1 MKDLIPTIKITN
13 YAGVSSIKDGMKSN
27 AYSKVEREKKP
38 SWIRM
43 TANQV
48 NQNYSL
54 IKNKVKNLNL
64 STVCEEAKCPN
75 LSECWSRG
83 TATFMLMGDTCTR
96 ACQFC
101 SVNTGNPK
109 GWLDKDEPRKIAETI
124 ALMSLKYIVLTC
136 VNRDDISDGGAQHFA
151 ETVEAIKK
159 LSPETEV
166 EVLTSD
172 FNGAYESIKTVVNSP
187 IKVFA
192 QNIETVERLTYPI
205 RDPRAGYSKTLQV
218 LKNAKEINPN
228 MITKSSVILGLGEK
242 EEEIYQTFEDLRKHD
257 VDIVTLGQY
266 LRPTL
271 NHHPID
277 RWVTPEEFDLYRKE
291 GLKYGFLEVI
301 SSPMA
306 RSSYRAERALDLNN
320 AGIKI

>member
-1 MKDLIPTIKITN
+1 MKDLIPTVKITN
-13 YAGVSSIKDGMKSN
+13 FAGVSSIKDGMKSN
-27 AYSKVEREKKP
+27 AYSKIEREKKP

-43 TANQV
+43 TTNQV

-101 SVNTGNPK
+101 SVNTGNPN
-109 GWLDKDEPRKIAETI
+109 GWLDKDEPIKIAETI
-124 ALMSLKYIVLTC
+124 SLMGLKYIVLTC
-136 VNRDDISDGGAQHFA
+136 VNRDDIPDGGAQHFA
-151 ETVEAIKK
+151 KTVEAIKE
-159 LSPETEV
+159 LSPQTEV

-172 FNGAYESIKTVVNSP
+172 FNGAYDSIETVVNSP

-192 QNIETVERLTYPI
+192 QNIETVERLTHPI
-205 RDPRAGYSKTLQV
+205 RDPRAGYSKTLDV
-218 LKNAKEINPN
+218 LKTAKEINPD
-228 MITKSSVILGLGEK
+228 MITKSSIILGLGETG
-242 EEEIYQTFEDLRKHD
+242 EEIYQTFEDLRKHN

-277 RWVTPEEFDLYRKE
+277 RWVTPEEFDLYRKV

-306 RSSYRAERALDLNN
+306 RSSYRAERALDFNN

>member
-1 MKDLIPTIKITN
+1 MKDLIPTVKITN
-13 YAGVSSIKDGMKSN
+13 FAGVSSIKDGMKSN
-27 AYSKVEREKKP
+27 AYSKIEREKKP

-101 SVNTGNPK
+101 SVNTGNPN

-124 ALMSLKYIVLTC
+124 SLMSLKYIVLTC
-136 VNRDDISDGGAQHFA
+136 VNRDDILDGGAQHFA
-151 ETVEAIKK
+151 STVEAIKE
-159 LSPETEV
+159 LSPQTEV

-172 FNGAYESIKTVVNSP
+172 FNGAYDSIETVVNSP

-192 QNIETVERLTYPI
+192 QNIETVERLTHPI
-205 RDPRAGYSKTLQV
+205 RDPRAGYSKTLDV
-218 LKNAKEINPN
+218 LKTAKEINPN
-228 MITKSSVILGLGEK
+228 MITKSSIILGLGET
-242 EEEIYQTFEDLRKHD
+242 EDEIYQTFEDLRKHN

-277 RWVTPEEFDLYRKE
+277 RWVTPKEFDLYRKV

-306 RSSYRAERALDLNN
+306 RSSYRAERALDFNN

>member
-1 MKDLIPTIKITN
+1 MKDLIPTVKITN
-13 YAGVSSIKDGMKSN
+13 FAGVSSIKDGMKSN
-27 AYSKVEREKKP
+27 AYSKIEREKKP

-101 SVNTGNPK
+101 SVNTGNPN

-124 ALMSLKYIVLTC
+124 SLMSLKYIVLTC
-136 VNRDDISDGGAQHFA
+136 VNRDDIPDGGAQHFA
-151 ETVEAIKK
+151 STVEAIKE
-159 LSPETEV
+159 LSPQTEV

-172 FNGAYESIKTVVNSP
+172 FNGAYDSIETVVNSP

-192 QNIETVERLTYPI
+192 QNIETVERLTHPI
-205 RDPRAGYSKTLQV
+205 RDPRAGYSKTLDV
-218 LKNAKEINPN
+218 LKTAKEINPN
-228 MITKSSVILGLGEK
+228 MITKSSIILGLGET
-242 EEEIYQTFEDLRKHD
+242 EDEIYQTFEDLRKHD

>member
-1 MKDLIPTIKITN
+1 MRDLIPTVKITN
-13 YAGVSSIKDGMKSN
+13 HAGVKSIKDGMKSN
-27 AYSKVEREKKP
+27 SYSNIEREKKP

-43 TANQV
+43 TANQA
-48 NQNYSL
+48 NQNYKL
-54 IKNKVKNLNL
+54 IKNKVKHLNL

-109 GWLDKDEPRKIAETI
+109 GWLDKEEPTKIAETI
-124 ALMSLKYIVLTC
+124 AIMNLKYIVLTC

-151 ETVEAIKK
+151 DTVTAIKK
-159 LSPETEV
+159 LSPKTEV

-172 FNGAYESIKTVVNSP
+172 FNGAYDSVETVVNSP

-192 QNIETVERLTYPI
+192 QNIETVERLTHPI
-205 RDPRAGYSKTLQV
+205 RDPRAGYKKTLDV
-218 LKNAKEINPN
+218 LQMAKEINAD
-228 MITKSSVILGLGEK
+228 MITKSSIILGLGEK
-242 EEEIYQTFEDLRKHD
+242 EEEIFQTFKDLREHN

-277 RWVTPEEFDLYRKE
+277 RWVTPEEFDLYRKV

-306 RSSYRAERALDLNN
+306 RSSYRAERALDFNN
-320 AGIKI
+320 AGIKV

>member
-1 MKDLIPTIKITN
+1 MKDLIPTVKITN
-13 YAGVSSIKDGMKSN
+13 FAGVSSIKDGMKSN

-43 TANQV
+43 TANQA

-101 SVNTGNPK
+101 SVNTGSPK
-109 GWLDKDEPRKIAETI
+109 GGLDKEEPRKIAETI
-124 ALMSLKYIVLTC
+124 SLMNLKYIVLTC
-136 VNRDDISDGGAQHFA
+136 VNRDDISDGGAKHFA
-151 ETVEAIKK
+151 DTVEAIKQ
-159 LSPETEV
+159 LSPQTEV

-172 FNGAYESIKTVVNSP
+172 FNGAYDSIKTVVNSP

-192 QNIETVERLTYPI
+192 QNIETVERLTHPI
-205 RDPRAGYSKTLQV
+205 RDPRAGYLKTLKV
-218 LKNAKEINPN
+218 LKTAKEINPS
-228 MITKSSVILGLGEK
+228 MITKSSIILGLGEK
-242 EEEIYQTFEDLRKHD
+242 EEEIYKTFEDLRSHD

-277 RWVTPEEFDLYRKE
+277 RWVTPEEFDLYRKV

-306 RSSYRAERALDLNN
+306 RSSYRAERALDFNN

>member
-1 MKDLIPTIKITN
+1 MKNLIPTVKITN
-13 YAGVSSIKDGMKSN
+13 FAGVSSIKDGMKSN
-27 AYSKVEREKKP
+27 DYSKVEREKKP

-43 TANQV
+43 TANQA
-48 NQNYSL
+48 NKNYSL

-101 SVNTGNPK
+101 SVNTGNPN

-124 ALMSLKYIVLTC
+124 SLMSLKYIVLTC
-136 VNRDDISDGGAQHFA
+136 VNRDDIPDGGAQHFA
-151 ETVEAIKK
+151 KTVETIKE
-159 LSPETEV
+159 LSPQTEV

-172 FNGAYESIKTVVNSP
+172 FNGAYDSIETVVNSP

-192 QNIETVERLTYPI
+192 QNIETVERLTHPI
-205 RDPRAGYSKTLQV
+205 RDPRAGYSKTLEV
-218 LKNAKEINPN
+218 LKTAKEINPD
-228 MITKSSVILGLGEK
+228 MITKSSIILGLGET
-242 EEEIYQTFEDLRKHD
+242 EGEIYQTFEDLRKHN

-277 RWVTPEEFDLYRKE
+277 RWVTPKEFDLYRKV
-291 GLKYGFLEVI
+291 GLKYGFLEVV

-306 RSSYRAERALDLNN
+306 RSSYRAERALDFNN

>member
-151 ETVEAIKK
+151 DTVEAIKK

-172 FNGAYESIKTVVNSP
+172 FNGDYESIKTVVNSP

-192 QNIETVERLTYPI
+192 QNIETVERLTQPI

-228 MITKSSVILGLGEK
+228 MITKSSIILGLGEK
-242 EEEIYQTFEDLRKHD
+242 EEEIYKTFEDLRKHD

-320 AGIKI
+320 VGIKI

>member
-1 MKDLIPTIKITN
+1 MIDIIPTVKITN
-13 YAGVSSIKDGMKSN
+13 HAGIKSIKDGMKGNS
-27 AYSKVEREKKP
+27 YSLVEREKKP

-43 TANQV
+43 TANQA
-48 NQNYSL
+48 NKNYTL
-54 IKNKVKNLNL
+54 IKDKVKDLHL

-101 SVNTGNPK
+101 SVNTGNPN
-109 GWLDKDEPRKIAETI
+109 GWLDKDEPEKIANTI
-124 ALMSLKYIVLTC
+124 SAMNLKYIVLTC
-136 VNRDDISDGGAQHFA
+136 VNRDDIADGGAEHFA
-151 ETVEAIKK
+151 STVKAIKSK
-159 LSPETEV
+159 DSNIEV

-172 FNGAYESIKTVVNSP
+172 FNGSRNAIRTVVQSP

-192 QNIETVERLTYPI
+192 QNIETVKRLTHPI
-205 RDPRAGYSKTLQV
+205 RDPRAGYAKTLKV
-218 LKNAKEINPN
+218 LKAAKEINPDI
-228 MITKSSVILGLGEK
+228 ITKTSLIVGLGETDA
-242 EEEIYQTFEDLRKHD
+242 EIYQTFEDLRNHD
-257 VDIVTLGQY
+257 VDIITLGQY

-277 RWVTPEEFDLYRKE
+277 RWVKPKQFDQYREK

-301 SSPMA
+301 SGPMV
-306 RSSYRAERALDLNN
+306 RSSYRAERALDFNN
-320 AGIKI
+320 AGL

>member
-1 MKDLIPTIKITN
+1 MKDLIPTVKITN
-13 YAGVSSIKDGMKSN
+13 YAGVRSIKDGMKSN
-27 AYSKVEREKKP
+27 TYSTVEREKKP

-54 IKNKVKNLNL
+54 IKSKVKNLNL

-109 GWLDKDEPRKIAETI
+109 GWLDKNEPRKIAETI
-124 ALMSLKYIVLTC
+124 NLMNLKYIVLTC

-151 ETVEAIKK
+151 NTVEAIKE

-172 FNGAYESIKTVVNSP
+172 FNGIYDSIKKVVNSP

-192 QNIETVERLTYPI
+192 QNIETVERLTHPI
-205 RDPRAGYSKTLQV
+205 RDPRAGYKKTLKV
-218 LKNAKEINPN
+218 LKTAKEINPE
-228 MITKSSVILGLGEK
+228 MITKSSIILGMGEK
-242 EEEIYQTFEDLRKHD
+242 EKEIYQTFEDLRKHD

-277 RWVTPEEFDLYRKE
+277 RWVTPEEFDLYRKV

-306 RSSYRAERALDLNN
+306 RSSYRAERALDFNN

>member
-1 MKDLIPTIKITN
+1 MIDIIPTVKITN
-13 YAGVSSIKDGMKSN
+13 HAGIKSIKDGMKGNS
-27 AYSKVEREKKP
+27 YSLVEREIKP

-43 TANQV
+43 TANQA
-48 NQNYSL
+48 NKNYTL
-54 IKNKVKNLNL
+54 IKDKVKDLDL

-101 SVNTGNPK
+101 SVNTGNPN
-109 GWLDKDEPRKIAETI
+109 GWLDKDEPEKIANTI
-124 ALMSLKYIVLTC
+124 SAMNLKYIVLTC
-136 VNRDDISDGGAQHFA
+136 VNRDDIADGGAKHFA
-151 ETVEAIKK
+151 NTVKAIKSK
-159 LSPETEV
+159 DSNIEV

-172 FNGAYESIKTVVNSP
+172 FNGSRDAIRTVVQSP

-192 QNIETVERLTYPI
+192 QNIETVKRLTHPI
-205 RDPRAGYSKTLQV
+205 RDPRAGYAKTLKV
-218 LKNAKEINPN
+218 LKAAKEINPDI
-228 MITKSSVILGLGEK
+228 ITKTSLIVGLGEK
-242 EEEIYQTFEDLRKHD
+242 DAEIYQTFEDLRNHD
-257 VDIVTLGQY
+257 VDIITLGQY

-277 RWVTPEEFDLYRKE
+277 RWVKPKQFDQYREK

-301 SSPMA
+301 SGPMV
-306 RSSYRAERALDLNN
+306 RSSYRAERALDFNN
-320 AGIKI
+320 AGL

>member
-1 MKDLIPTIKITN
+1 MRDIIPTVKIVN
-13 YAGVSSIKDGMKSN
+13 HAGVKSIKDGMKGNS
-27 AYSKVEREKKP
+27 YSRVDREKKP

-43 TANQV
+43 TASQANK
-48 NQNYSL
+48 NYTN
-54 IKNKVKNLNL
+54 IKNKVKDLQL

-109 GWLDKDEPRKIAETI
+109 GWLDKNEPEKIANTI
-124 ALMSLKYIVLTC
+124 STMNLKYIVLTC
-136 VNRDDISDGGAQHFA
+136 VNRDDIPDGGAQHFA
-151 ETVEAIKK
+151 DTVNAIKIK
-159 LSPETEV
+159 DKNIEV

-172 FNGAYESIKTVVNSP
+172 FDGSREAIKKVIESP

-192 QNIETVERLTYPI
+192 QNIETVKRLTHPI
-205 RDPRAGYSKTLQV
+205 RDPRAGYEKTLKV
-218 LKNAKEINPN
+218 LETAKELNKNI
-228 MITKSSVILGLGEK
+228 ITKTSIIVGLGETDD
-242 EEEIYQTFEDLRKHD
+242 EIYQTFEDLRDHK

-271 NHHPID
+271 NHHPVD
-277 RWVTPEEFDLYRKE
+277 RWVTPEQFENYRKK

-301 SSPMA
+301 SGPMV
-306 RSSYRAERALDLNN
+306 RSSYRAERALDFNN
-320 AGIKI
+320 AGL

>member
-1 MKDLIPTIKITN
+1 MIDIIPTVKIIN
-13 YAGVSSIKDGMKSN
+13 HAGVKSIKDGMKGNS
-27 AYSKVEREKKP
+27 YSLVEREKKP

-43 TANQV
+43 TANQA
-48 NQNYSL
+48 NKNYTL
-54 IKNKVKNLNL
+54 IKDKVKDLHL

-101 SVNTGNPK
+101 SVNTGNPN
-109 GWLDKDEPRKIAETI
+109 GWLDKDEPEKIANTI
-124 ALMSLKYIVLTC
+124 SAMNLKYIVLTC
-136 VNRDDISDGGAQHFA
+136 VNRDDIADGGAKHFA
-151 ETVEAIKK
+151 NTVKAIKSK
-159 LSPETEV
+159 DSNIEV

-172 FNGAYESIKTVVNSP
+172 FNGSRDAIRTVVQSP

-192 QNIETVERLTYPI
+192 QNIETVKRLTHPI
-205 RDPRAGYSKTLQV
+205 RDPRAGYAKTLKV
-218 LKNAKEINPN
+218 LKAAKEINPDI
-228 MITKSSVILGLGEK
+228 ITKTSLIVGLGEK
-242 EEEIYQTFEDLRKHD
+242 DAEIYQTFEDLRNHD
-257 VDIVTLGQY
+257 VDIITLGQY

-277 RWVTPEEFDLYRKE
+277 RWVKPKQFDQYREK

-301 SSPMA
+301 SGPMV
-306 RSSYRAERALDLNN
+306 RSSYRAERALDFNN
-320 AGIKI
+320 AGL

>member
-151 ETVEAIKK
+151 DTVEAIKK

-172 FNGAYESIKTVVNSP
+172 FNGAYESIKTVVHSP

-192 QNIETVERLTYPI
+192 QNIETVERLTHPI

-218 LKNAKEINPN
+218 LKNAKEINPY
-228 MITKSSVILGLGEK
+228 MITKSSIILGLGEK

>member
-13 YAGVSSIKDGMKSN
+13 HAGVSSIKDGMKSN

-151 ETVEAIKK
+151 DTVEAIKK

-192 QNIETVERLTYPI
+192 QNIETVERLTHPI

-228 MITKSSVILGLGEK
+228 MITKSSIILGEK

-277 RWVTPEEFDLYRKE
+277 RWVTPEEFDLYRKV

>member
-1 MKDLIPTIKITN
+1 MIDIIPTVKITN
-13 YAGVSSIKDGMKSN
+13 HAGVKSIKDGMKGNS
-27 AYSKVEREKKP
+27 YSLVEREKKP

-43 TANQV
+43 TANQA
-48 NQNYSL
+48 NKNYTL
-54 IKNKVKNLNL
+54 IKDKVKDLDL

-101 SVNTGNPK
+101 SVNTGNPN
-109 GWLDKDEPRKIAETI
+109 GWLDKDEPEKIANTI
-124 ALMSLKYIVLTC
+124 SAMNLKYIVLTC
-136 VNRDDISDGGAQHFA
+136 VNRDDIADGGAKHFA
-151 ETVEAIKK
+151 NTVKAIKSK
-159 LSPETEV
+159 DSNIEV

-172 FNGAYESIKTVVNSP
+172 FNGSRDAIRTVVQSP

-192 QNIETVERLTYPI
+192 QNIETVKRLTHPI
-205 RDPRAGYSKTLQV
+205 RDPRAGYAKTLKV
-218 LKNAKEINPN
+218 LKAAKEINPDI
-228 MITKSSVILGLGEK
+228 ITKTSLIVGLGEK
-242 EEEIYQTFEDLRKHD
+242 DAEIYQTFEDLRNHD
-257 VDIVTLGQY
+257 VDIITLGQY

-277 RWVTPEEFDLYRKE
+277 RWVKPKQFDQYREK

-301 SSPMA
+301 SGPMV
-306 RSSYRAERALDLNN
+306 RSSYRAERALDFNN
-320 AGIKI
+320 AGL

>member
-124 ALMSLKYIVLTC
+124 ALMGLKYIVLTC

-151 ETVEAIKK
+151 DTVEAIKK

-172 FNGAYESIKTVVNSP
+172 FNGDYESIKTVVNSP

-192 QNIETVERLTYPI
+192 QNIETVERLTHPI

-228 MITKSSVILGLGEK
+228 MITKSSIILGLGEK
-242 EEEIYQTFEDLRKHD
+242 EEEIYKTFEDLRKHD